1 MGVPAPCVIICFI
14 ISCLWTQGSKEGKV
28 VQGMLSSNQTPSSIT
43 VKENLSLIWK
53 KVVHLSDEALTNIWI
68 SFHLQCNEN
77 EILEISS
84 GCNSLTPG
92 GRSQLLLNKLSA
104 LTAFCA
110 VLTTLRRSAVVL
122 LFLDF
127 WSTKVINVICD
138 QSENHVINPMTVG
151 HVNEYPTMHYFGNP
165 QHTHSMIEFMILT
178 KYFWKFQWKVALCI
192 VSCYISLW

>member
-1 MGVPAPCVIICFI
+1 MI
-14 ISCLWTQGSKEGKV
+14 QGI
-28 VQGMLSSNQTPSSIT
+28 LSSNQTPSSIM
-43 VKENLSLIWK
+43 VKENLRSIWK

-104 LTAFCA
+104 LTAFRA
-110 VLTTLRRSAVVL
+110 VLTTLSRSTVVL

-127 WSTKVINVICD
+127 WSTKYISIICD
-138 QSENHVINPMTVG
+138 QSENHVINPVAIG
-151 HVNEYPTMHYFGNP
+151 HVNEYPAMHYFGNP
-165 QHTHSMIEFMILT
+165 RHTQSMIEYMILT
-178 KYFWKFQWKVALCI
+178 EYFWKFQWKVALWEC
-192 VSCYISLW
+192 C